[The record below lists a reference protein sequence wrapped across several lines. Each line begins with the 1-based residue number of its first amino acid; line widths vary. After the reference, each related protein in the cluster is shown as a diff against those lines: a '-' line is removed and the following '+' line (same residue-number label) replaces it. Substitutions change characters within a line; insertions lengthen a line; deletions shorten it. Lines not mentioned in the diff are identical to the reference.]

1 MNCIVQANRDD
12 ARVSLISNF
21 WDIVVNLHKRGD
33 LLVSMSVRVHKVGQ
47 YQHLHGVPFNHIA
60 WINGNFHVRPN
71 ATGHTAHHML
81 IYGCEEPG
89 SADDLAWSC
98 GEMHSELDGG
108 VAHRP
113 PCASKSQGCNS
124 IDI

>member
-1 MNCIVQANRDD
+1 
-12 ARVSLISNF
+12 
-21 WDIVVNLHKRGD
+21 
-33 LLVSMSVRVHKVGQ
+33 
-47 YQHLHGVPFNHIA
+47 
-60 WINGNFHVRPN
+60 
-71 ATGHTAHHML
+71 ML

-113 PCASKSQGCNS
+113 PCASKSQIIYAWAKDAPQLELPEGVGFRVGVGS
-124 IDI
+124 DIKYLVLQVSRDDSQQ